1 MKQMDGKGFT
11 HIFHLRFDAP
21 PPMLSDQVCVP
32 QVGNPPVRPSL
43 GPSHRFFGGALQLS
57 YMRQSTKGGHFI
69 WVGGSFPP
77 LFSSCTDNRSGRRRE
92 GREFR
97 TGKEGVGRLSPFLSA
112 YVASPPPLRL
122 PGYQIGSVA
131 MASPPSPPHL
141 TGSSPVH
148 IPYARASLLHLLLVF
163 FSSAAKLSGGGGG
176 GGGAYRPAR
185 PPDFAPRSTLR
196 PGMRRRRPWRF
207 GERGEGECPTASN
220 CPSVHTIS
228 VFV

>member
-1 MKQMDGKGFT
+1 MYGKGFT

-32 QVGNPPVRPSL
+32 QVANPSVRPSL
-43 GPSHRFFGGALQLS
+43 GPSHRFWGGPSAKL
-57 YMRQSTKGGHFI
+57 YAAINKGGHFI

-77 LFSSCTDNRSGRRRE
+77 LFSSCADNRSGRRRE

-97 TGKEGVGRLSPFLSA
+97 TGKEGVGRLSPFFLSA
-112 YVASPPPLRL
+112 YVAGPPPLRL
-122 PGYQIGSVA
+122 PCYQIGSVA
-131 MASPPSPPHL
+131 MASPPLRTALDWVLPRTH
-141 TGSSPVH
+141 TVRTRVAAAPV
-148 IPYARASLLHLLLVF
+148 VGF
-163 FSSAAKLSGGGGG
+163 FSSAAKLSGGGGGGG

-196 PGMRRRRPWRF
+196 PGMRRRRQWGF

>member
-1 MKQMDGKGFT
+1 MLQIRYAPEQFHGYFRPILESNLFANIKQKYGTGFA

-77 LFSSCTDNRSGRRRE
+77 LFSSCTHNRSGRRRE
-92 GREFR
+92 EREFR
-97 TGKEGVGRLSPFLSA
+97 TGKEGVGRLSLFFLSA
-112 YVASPPPLRL
+112 YVAGPPPLRL

-131 MASPPSPPHL
+131 MASLTPRRAHL
-141 TGSSPVH
+141 TGSFPAH
-148 IPYARASLLHLLLVF
+148 IPYVRASLLHLLLVF
-163 FSSAAKLSGGGGG
+163 F
-176 GGGAYRPAR
+176 R
-185 PPDFAPRSTLR
+185 PPP
-196 PGMRRRRPWRF
+196 PP
-207 GERGEGECPTASN
+207 N
-220 CPSVHTIS
+220 
-228 VFV
+228 